1 MRPRSTFVA
10 AVVVLAVAGSALGVS
25 RARAGDRPKGEAKPS
40 ARADSVR
47 SFTLKDV
54 DGAPHALSDT
64 RGASAVVL
72 AWTAPG
78 CPVAEVYAPR
88 LAALAQR
95 YAARGVR
102 FFGVSSDADR
112 DVAELRALTKK
123 HALPYPLLVDA
134 DATLASRL
142 SATTTTTVVV
152 LDPNWRVRYRGAVDD
167 QYDPKGRRA
176 QPEHEWL
183 KDALEAVLSAKA
195 VAVEATEAP
204 GCPITFPSQ
213 ETAVDGNAPT
223 WSGAAA
229 AIVHAR
235 CATCHQPGTAAPFS
249 LRVHA
254 DVAPRVAV
262 LKAVLE
268 DGRMPPW
275 HAVGPSGVAFSN
287 DRRLAPEEKRTLLA
301 WLEAGAP
308 AGDVAKAP
316 APPPV
321 VAPDAWEIG
330 APDAV
335 FGFASPEKVPAEGV
349 VPYRFVEVKTDFPD
363 DRWVSAV
370 EVQPGAPDVVHHVL
384 VAVEPDGL
392 KRRGAKMA
400 LFTPTSGFFAAMVPG
415 GKAHVYP
422 KGMAKKLPKGA
433 TLLFQMHYTPSGVA
447 REDTTRIGFRFL
459 QGEPE
464 REVKTAGAFNPAF
477 EIPPGAGD
485 WEVKALV
492 PVPFHARILSYMP
505 HMHLRG
511 KSFKYLIMRPGKPD
525 ETILDVPAFDFNWQ
539 TPYRLAT
546 PQKVPKGSF
555 LKCLAHFDNSDKNP
569 YNPDPAATVRWGD
582 QTWDEMMIGYV
593 DYVIDPD

>member
-1 MRPRSTFVA
+1 MRPRSWLFA
-10 AVVVLAVAGSALGVS
+10 MVVVLVGGGFGVAVS
-25 RARAGDRPKGEAKPS
+25 RARAGERPKGEAKPS

-47 SFTLKDV
+47 SFTLNDV
-54 DGAPHALSDT
+54 DGKPHALSDT

-88 LAALAQR
+88 LVAMAQA
-95 YAARGVR
+95 YAERGVR

-112 DVAELRALTKK
+112 DVEELRALVRK
-123 HALPYPLLVDA
+123 HGIPYPVLVDA

-142 SATTTTTVVV
+142 SALTTTTVVV

-167 QYDPKGRRA
+167 QYDPRGRRD
-176 QPEHEWL
+176 QPEHPWL
-183 KDALEAVLSAKA
+183 KDALEAVLASKA
-195 VAVEATEAP
+195 VQVEATEAP
-204 GCPITFPSQ
+204 GCPITFP
-213 ETAVDGNAPT
+213 TRKAPPDPGAPT
-223 WSGAAA
+223 WSGGAA

-249 LRVHA
+249 LRTAA

-262 LKAVLE
+262 LKAVVT

-275 HAVGPSGVAFSN
+275 HATAPSGVTFSN
-287 DRRLAPEEKRTLLA
+287 DRRLSPTERRTLLA
-301 WLEAGAP
+301 WLDAGAP
-308 AGDVAKAP
+308 EGDPAKAP
-316 APPPV
+316 SPPPV
-321 VAPDAWEIG
+321 LPADAWEIG
-330 APDAV
+330 VPDAV
-335 FGFASPEKVPAEGV
+335 FPFPRPEAVPAEGV
-349 VPYRFVEVKTDFPD
+349 VPYRFVEVKTDFPE
-363 DRWVSAV
+363 DRWVAAV

-384 VAVEPDGL
+384 VAVEPEGL
-392 KRRGAKMA
+392 RKRGAKMA

-415 GKAHVYP
+415 GKAQVYP
-422 KGMAKKLPKGA
+422 PGMAKRLPKGA
-433 TLLFQMHYTPSGVA
+433 TLLFQMHYTPSGIA
-447 REDTTRIGFRFL
+447 REDTTRIGFRFAA
-459 QGEPE
+459 GEPE

-477 EIPPGAGD
+477 SIPPGAAA
-485 WEVKALV
+485 WEVKSLV

-511 KSFKYLIMRPGKPD
+511 KTFRYAIMRPGQPD

-555 LKCLAHFDNSDKNP
+555 LKCVATFDNSEANP
-569 YNPDPAATVRWGD
+569 YNPDPKATVHWGD

-593 DYVIDPD
+593 DYVVDPD

>member
-1 MRPRSTFVA
+1 VSARGRRP
-10 AVVVLAVAGSALGVS
+10 
-25 RARAGDRPKGEAKPS
+25 ARQAEPS
-40 ARADSVR
+40 ARSRQRALVH
-47 SFTLKDV
+47 LNDV
-54 DGAPHALSDT
+54 DAPRQGEL
-64 RGASAVVL
+64 VL

-204 GCPITFPSQ
+204 GCPITFPSRD
-213 ETAVDGNAPT
+213 AAGRNAPP
-223 WSGAAA
+223 GRRR
-229 AIVHAR
+229 AIVRAAR
-235 CATCHQPGTAAPFS
+235 RPTRTAA
-249 LRVHA
+249 LLARVTPT
-254 DVAPRVAV
+254 APRSRSQ
-262 LKAVLE
+262 
-268 DGRMPPW
+268 GRSGGGCRPW

-287 DRRLAPEEKRTLLA
+287 DRRLAPEESGRCSRGWRRA
-301 WLEAGAP
+301 RPRGRESA
-308 AGDVAKAP
+308 

-321 VAPDAWEIG
+321 VAPTPGGSRPRRLRLRVAGED
-330 APDAV
+330 
-335 FGFASPEKVPAEGV
+335 PAEASS
-349 VPYRFVEVKTDFPD
+349 PRFVEVKTDFPD

-511 KSFKYLIMRPGKPD
+511 S
-525 ETILDVPAFDFNWQ
+525 
-539 TPYRLAT
+539 
-546 PQKVPKGSF
+546 
-555 LKCLAHFDNSDKNP
+555 
-569 YNPDPAATVRWGD
+569 
-582 QTWDEMMIGYV
+582 
-593 DYVIDPD
+593 